1 MSKRRRRGRNEQR
14 RLIQEWE
21 ESGES
26 ADAFAA
32 RIGVAINTLYR
43 WRAASTSAPPKVALP
58 ESALA
63 RMVEVHAAAM
73 PADARFEIELAG
85 WRIRVPASFD
95 EAGLRRLLRV
105 LETAP

>member
-43 WRAASTSAPPKVALP
+43 WRAASTSGPPKLP
-58 ESALA
+58 ESTLA
-63 RMVEVHAAAM
+63 RMVEVRAAAM

-85 WRIRVPASFD
+85 WRIRVPALFD